1 MHQLQR
7 NQLSGHGD
15 AEKGRRGDT
24 VTIISASPCL
34 RVSASLVFGLSRLS
48 HGNIQA
54 SPDSFFMSE
63 SNRSIWKR
71 ILLIVTALTLF
82 CASSAA
88 QTEEAFGDA
97 ATDPVRLF
105 ERGQSAHA
113 RGELEKAIGF
123 YEQALK
129 VRPEFPEAEFQRGN
143 ALASLGR
150 LSEAET
156 AFRLAISYKKN
167 WSFPFTA
174 LGALLMRQQRDKEA
188 EPLLRQALAVDN
200 KDGVALRLLSE
211 IRLRAGDAKEA
222 LDLAK
227 RATAIPE
234 APASAWVGLAI
245 AEKASGDKAAAKT
258 TLDRVLA
265 DEPENL
271 AALLERAGVYADEK
285 NFELAITDLKTA
297 AKLKPADKGV
307 ASRLANVLQQAGK
320 ADEALAVAKAA
331 GLEVQQPVAGGGVVG
346 TPEEIEAAN
355 STDPATARKALEKL
369 LEKNPR
375 NAMLLGRLGAS
386 YRTDNPARSLEFYRK
401 ASEVKPDAPEYAL
414 GYGAAL
420 VQARRFPEA
429 AHILRQVVRLTPDN
443 YVARA
448 NLATAL
454 YESKNYQEAIP
465 EYQWIVTAKPD
476 VAVAHYFIATSHDYL
491 GEYPEALAS
500 YEKFLSAADANT
512 NQLEIEKVKLRLP
525 MLKRQIEL
533 KQGAKRKP

>member
-1 MHQLQR
+1 
-7 NQLSGHGD
+7 
-15 AEKGRRGDT
+15 
-24 VTIISASPCL
+24 
-34 RVSASLVFGLSRLS
+34 
-48 HGNIQA
+48 
-54 SPDSFFMSE
+54 MSE
-63 SNRSIWKR
+63 VNRSIWKR
-71 ILLIVTALTLF
+71 ILLIVTALTVF
-82 CASSAA
+82 CASSLA

-113 RGELEKAIGF
+113 RGELEKAISF

-150 LSEAET
+150 LPEAEA

-167 WSFPFTA
+167 WSFPFSA
-174 LGALLMRQQRDKEA
+174 LGALLMRQRRDKEA
-188 EPLLRQALAVDN
+188 EPQLRQALAVDN

-222 LDLAK
+222 LELAK
-227 RATAIPE
+227 RATAIAE
-234 APASAWVGLAI
+234 APASAWVVLAI
-245 AEKASGDKAAAKT
+245 AEKASGNKAAAKT
-258 TLDRVLA
+258 TLDRVLTE
-265 DEPENL
+265 EPENL
-271 AALLERAGVYADEK
+271 AALLERADLLADEK
-285 NFELAITDLKTA
+285 NYELAITDLKAA

-307 ASRLANVLQQAGK
+307 ASRLAHVLQEAGR
-320 ADEALAVAKAA
+320 ADEALVVAKAA
-331 GLEVQQPVAGGGVVG
+331 GLEVQQPAAGGGVVG

-355 STDPATARKALEKL
+355 SSDPATARKALEKL

-375 NAMLLGRLGAS
+375 NATLLGRLGAS
-386 YRTDNPARSLEFYRK
+386 YRTDDPARSLDFYRK
-401 ASEVKPDAPEYAL
+401 ASELQPDAPEYAL

-429 AHILRQVVRLTPDN
+429 AHILRQVVKIDPDN

-454 YESKNYQEAIP
+454 YESKRYQEAIP
-465 EYQWIVTAKPD
+465 EYQWIVTTKPE

-500 YEKFLSAADANT
+500 YQRFLSAADAKT
-512 NQLEIEKVKLRLP
+512 NQLEIEKVNLRLP

-533 KQGAKRKP
+533 KQGAKRKH